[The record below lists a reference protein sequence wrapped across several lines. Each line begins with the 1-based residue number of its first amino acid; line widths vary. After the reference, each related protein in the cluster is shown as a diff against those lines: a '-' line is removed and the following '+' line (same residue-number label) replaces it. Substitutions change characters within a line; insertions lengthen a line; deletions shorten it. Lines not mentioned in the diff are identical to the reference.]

1 MTLVIACVASWLVI
15 VLCLVSMFRIAARG
29 DEALLPPGW
38 GARAPGDEP
47 QSDELLPTVVPI
59 RRFNRRLRVVPRP

>member
-15 VLCLVSMFRIAARG
+15 VVCLVAMFRIAARG

-38 GARAPGDEP
+38 RAGLPDDEP
-47 QSDELLPTVVPI
+47 QPDELLPPAPL
-59 RRFNRRLRVVPRP
+59 RRFNRRLHVVP

>member
-38 GARAPGDEP
+38 RASAPGDEP
-47 QSDELLPTVVPI
+47 QPDELLPPVPL
-59 RRFNRRLRVVPRP
+59 RRFNRRLRVVQGP